1 MIEID
6 KSKAF
11 FKVRLLSL
19 YSNISSHLVSLSE
32 SYLKWNKGQMG
43 MILSLHILKSEH
55 SYILTLLEY
64 AIQYWIFNS
73 DLRHHLKVAYISD
86 FMQSL
91 SSIDAESLSKSDLT
105 IFTQNR
111 KYTCNWPFSEL
122 RSSAFFS
129 NDCTQTFR
137 FCRHLEAAARFR
149 SRNFL
154 LFSSGSSLAALLRRP
169 PVFGVCCV
177 GWAGDAWKQ
186 HEALKKLSV

>member
-1 MIEID
+1 MEQGTNGNHP
-6 KSKAF
+6 KF
-11 FKVRLLSL
+11 T
-19 YSNISSHLVSLSE
+19 HLKIGTLF
-32 SYLKWNKGQMG
+32 
-43 MILSLHILKSEH
+43 
-55 SYILTLLEY
+55 YILTLLEY
-64 AIQYWIFNS
+64 AIQYEIFNS
-73 DLRHHLKVAYISD
+73 DLRYHLEVFYISD
-86 FMQSL
+86 VMPSL
-91 SSIDAESLSKSDLT
+91 SSIDAESLFKSHLI
-105 IFTQNR
+105 IFTWNK

-154 LFSSGSSLAALLRRP
+154 RFSSGSSLAALLRRP

-186 HEALKKLSV
+186 QEVLKKLSV